1 MGIEW
6 LVPVVFPLSDYP
18 LLVFVI
24 CAASAN
30 CAADAQ
36 EEGAIGGLDRRRVFP
51 VMYDA
56 MN

>member
-1 MGIEW
+1 M
-6 LVPVVFPLSDYP
+6 PVVFPLSDYP